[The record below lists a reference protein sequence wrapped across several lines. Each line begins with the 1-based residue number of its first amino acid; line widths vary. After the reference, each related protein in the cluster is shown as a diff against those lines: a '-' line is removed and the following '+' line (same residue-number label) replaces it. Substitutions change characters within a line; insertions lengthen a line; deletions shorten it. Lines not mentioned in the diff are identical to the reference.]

1 MVGHNRGKLGKEK
14 EQEMKTT
21 GGKNDSAEQVKT
33 TEVWYQ
39 DVEDSNL
46 WFGEHGVIVNTVALE
61 EREFYYDIIR
71 VAHHPNYANQNRSVH
86 A

>member
-1 MVGHNRGKLGKEK
+1 
-14 EQEMKTT
+14 MKTS
-21 GGKNDSAEQVKT
+21 GGKTYSEGQVKV

-46 WFGEHGVIVNTVALE
+46 WFGEHGVIVNTAALE
-61 EREFYYDIIR
+61 EREFYYDVIR
-71 VAHHPNYANQNRSVH
+71 VHHHPTYANQDRGVH